1 MFTQVERS
9 VACLK
14 GLATGD
20 AIGKQTETLKRS
32 AVRQWYPDG
41 VSGFQGELGAV
52 IPRYIAK
59 RYEWRIAETTD
70 DTEQT
75 FAVAQSLI
83 AEGRVSHSSIGRAL
97 MKCRKS
103 NHPDVSLGR
112 FQQRGDPDFI
122 CYEGDGCG
130 AAMRVAP
137 VGIVYSTRRMSHLVE
152 AVFQASVS
160 THGGQFGI
168 CAAASFAAA
177 VSAAVDGES
186 PAEVLNAAI
195 HAAREAER
203 FRAASPAGNMSAAL
217 RHMYAELVL
226 ARQELSGRLQEDD
239 CFPDRPVVITP
250 LAISLA
256 LVTKSA
262 RETILLA
269 ANIGGDADSVA
280 SIGGALAAQCF
291 RKPSMTDGTRPWNT
305 LIITTWLSWQPSW
318 PHFGSEA
325 MKLNAV
331 WSVV

>member
-1 MFTQVERS
+1 VKTFTQMERS

-14 GLATGD
+14 GLAIGD

-41 VSGFQGELGAV
+41 VTGFHGELGAV

-75 FAVAQSLI
+75 LAVARTLI
-83 AEGRVSHSSIGRAL
+83 EEGPASHARMGRAL

-122 CYEGDGCG
+122 CHEGDGCG

-137 VGIVYSTRRMSHLVE
+137 IGIVYSWRRMADLVE
-152 AVFQASVS
+152 AAFQTSIS

-168 CAAASFAAA
+168 CAAASFASA
-177 VSAAVDGES
+177 VSAAIDNES
-186 PAEVLNAAI
+186 CDEVLNAAI
-195 HAAREAER
+195 HAAGEAER
-203 FRAASPAGNMSAAL
+203 LRPASPVGNMSAAL
-217 RHMYAELVL
+217 QHMYGELVAL
-226 ARQELSGRLQEDD
+226 RQELSSRLQEDD
-239 CFPDRPVVITP
+239 CFPDRPIVTVP

-269 ANIGGDADSVA
+269 ANIGGDSDSVA
-280 SIGGALAAQCF
+280 SIGGALAAAMFPQ
-291 RKPSMTDGTRPWNT
+291 TVDEGWYQAVENINNHD
-305 LIITTWLSWQPSW
+305 LIDVATQL
-318 PHFGSEA
+318 A
-325 MKLNAV
+325 ALRN
-331 WSVV
+331 

>member
-1 MFTQVERS
+1 MFTPIQRS
-9 VACLK
+9 IACLK

-41 VSGFQGELGAV
+41 VSGFHGDLGAV
-52 IPRYIAK
+52 IPRYTAK

-75 FAVAQSLI
+75 LAVAATLI
-83 AEGRVSHSSIGRAL
+83 DERPISHSSIGRAL

-112 FQQRGDPDFI
+112 FQQRGEPDFI
-122 CYEGDGCG
+122 SYEGDGCG

-137 VGIVYSTRRMSHLVE
+137 IGIVYSHRRMSDLLEGV
-152 AVFQASVS
+152 AQASVS

-168 CAAASFAAA
+168 CAAASFAGAI
-177 VSAAVDGES
+177 SAAIDSES
-186 PAEVLNAAI
+186 SDEVLNTAI
-195 HAAREAER
+195 HLAGEAER
-203 FRAASPAGNMSAAL
+203 FRTPSSIGNMSTAL
-217 RHMYAELVL
+217 RRMYAELFA
-226 ARQELSGRLQEDD
+226 AREELSTRLQEDD
-239 CFPDRPVVITP
+239 CFPDRPIVIVP

-269 ANIGGDADSVA
+269 ANIGGDTDSVA
-280 SIGGALAAQCF
+280 SIGGALAAAMF
-291 RKPSMTDGTRPWNT
+291 PATVDERWY
-305 LIITTWLSWQPSW
+305 
-318 PHFGSEA
+318 EA
-325 MKLNAV
+325 VESVNSDNLVEVAVKLAALRQ
-331 WSVV
+331 

>member
-1 MFTQVERS
+1 MSTQVQRS
-9 VACLK
+9 IACLK

-32 AVRQWYPDG
+32 AVRQWYPEG
-41 VSGFQGELGAV
+41 VSGFHGDLGAV
-52 IPRYIAK
+52 IPRYATK

-75 FAVAQSLI
+75 LAVAGTLI
-83 AEGRVSHSSIGRAL
+83 DERPISHSRIGRAL

-103 NHPDVSLGR
+103 NHPNVSLGR

-137 VGIVYSTRRMSHLVE
+137 IGIVYSCRRMSHLVE
-152 AVFQASVS
+152 GVVQASVS

-177 VSAAVDGES
+177 VSAAIDS
-186 PAEVLNAAI
+186 KSSDEVLNTAI

-203 FRAASPAGNMSAAL
+203 FRTPSSIGNMSTAL
-217 RHMYAELVL
+217 RRMYAELFA
-226 ARQELSGRLQEDD
+226 AREELSARLQEDD
-239 CFPDRPVVITP
+239 CFPDRPIVIVP

-269 ANIGGDADSVA
+269 ANIGGDTDSVA
-280 SIGGALAAQCF
+280 SIGGALAAAMF
-291 RKPSMTDGTRPWNT
+291 PDTADEGWY
-305 LIITTWLSWQPSW
+305 
-318 PHFGSEA
+318 EA
-325 MKLNAV
+325 VESVNRDNLVEVAVKLAELRQ
-331 WSVV
+331 